1 MAQKFYSET
10 NLKFTVNDVHDLKS
24 LNKYKKFEEYD
35 EESINMILD
44 TAAGI
49 ARDYM
54 FPCFTEMDRNPPVYT
69 GSTIKVHA
77 CVRDFMKMMADGGWI
92 TAPFPAETGGQDMP
106 MAVFTASNFIL
117 CAANYSLSV
126 YPGLTT
132 GALGL
137 IFNFAAKELRDAYAP
152 RMISGEW
159 QGTMALT
166 EPEAGS
172 SLGDVRTK
180 AVPTGKGY
188 YLVKGQKTFISGGDH
203 DGADNIVHLMLA
215 RIEGAPAGVRGL
227 SLFIVPKYRIEENN
241 SLIFNDVNC
250 AGCYHKMGYRGAP
263 IAQLSMGESDDCRG
277 YLVGEENKGLSY
289 MFQMMNEARIN
300 VGLGAAA
307 ISSAA
312 YNAALEYTRER
323 PQGRRVTEKDA
334 VSPQVSI
341 IEHADVKRMLLK
353 QRAIVE
359 GSLSLVIYAAK
370 LSDMAG
376 VAEAEEREHCEL
388 LLEMLT
394 PIVKTYPSEMGII
407 STSQAI
413 QCMGGYG
420 YTDDFTAEQYMR
432 DARIHPIH
440 EGTTGIQGMDLL
452 GRKITMKGGA
462 AVKAYI
468 SEIIRTVK
476 EAREYSGLNEYADS
490 LSAAS
495 KLWQGITG
503 ELVQYAIKGEIDRFL
518 ADATVFLEMSGI
530 ICIAWQWLLQ
540 GIEAQKQLDS
550 GSSRYSDEFLKGKL
564 YALRYYFLYELP
576 AIYGLEK
583 VVRGSGGFTASMEAV
598 YFED

>member
-1 MAQKFYSET
+1 
-10 NLKFTVNDVHDLKS
+10 
-24 LNKYKKFEEYD
+24 
-35 EESINMILD
+35 
-44 TAAGI
+44 
-49 ARDYM
+49 
-54 FPCFTEMDRNPPVYT
+54 
-69 GSTIKVHA
+69 
-77 CVRDFMKMMADGGWI
+77 
-92 TAPFPAETGGQDMP
+92 
-106 MAVFTASNFIL
+106 
-117 CAANYSLSV
+117 
-126 YPGLTT
+126 
-132 GALGL
+132 
-137 IFNFAAKELRDAYAP
+137 
-152 RMISGEW
+152 
-159 QGTMALT
+159 
-166 EPEAGS
+166 
-172 SLGDVRTK
+172 
-180 AVPTGKGY
+180 
-188 YLVKGQKTFISGGDH
+188 
-203 DGADNIVHLMLA
+203 
-215 RIEGAPAGVRGL
+215 
-227 SLFIVPKYRIEENN
+227 
-241 SLIFNDVNC
+241 
-250 AGCYHKMGYRGAP
+250 
-263 IAQLSMGESDDCRG
+263 
-277 YLVGEENKGLSY
+277 

-476 EAREYSGLNEYADS
+476 AAREYSGLNEYADS

-495 KLWQGITG
+495 ELWQGITG
-503 ELVQYAIKGEIDRFL
+503 ELVQYAIKGQIDRFL

-550 GSSRYSDEFLKGKL
+550 GSSRYSAEFLKGKL

-583 VVRGSGGFTASMEAV
+583 VIRDSGGFTASMEAV